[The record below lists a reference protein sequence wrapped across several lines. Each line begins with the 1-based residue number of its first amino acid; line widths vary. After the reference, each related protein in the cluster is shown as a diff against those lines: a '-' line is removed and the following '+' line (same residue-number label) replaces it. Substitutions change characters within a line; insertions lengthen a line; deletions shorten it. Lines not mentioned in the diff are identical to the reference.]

1 MIQLP
6 GLIDPHVHLR
16 EPGATYKEDWDSGT
30 AAALAGGF
38 SMVLAMPDTQPPIT
52 SGAALD
58 EVLEIARHKARC
70 DYAQF
75 VGASPGNADELASL
89 ARRTAGLKMY
99 LDQPDGPLHLDDMT
113 AWTEYFASWPR
124 RAPLAV
130 HAEGRTLAAA
140 LLMADFYHRP
150 LHVCHVTTREEILL
164 IRRAKERGLAVTCE
178 VTPHHLFFSSEDL
191 PRLGEGLSHVHPH
204 LGTPADRQALWDN
217 LDVIDCF
224 ASDHSP
230 HILTEKNNGES
241 LPGFPGLETSLAL
254 LLTAAAEGHLT
265 LDDILL
271 RACTNPRR
279 IFHLPKQAVTWIEID
294 PQARWEIHASRL
306 HSRSGWTPFE
316 GMQVRGLVRRVVLR
330 GREVFKD
337 GLVLALPGYGRNIR
351 SGKETKEILATDE
364 HR

>member
-1 MIQLP
+1 LIQLP

-38 SMVLAMPDTQPPIT
+38 TIVLAMPNTYPPII
-52 SGAALD
+52 SAAALD
-58 EVLEIARHKARC
+58 AALEVARHKARC

-75 VGASPGNADELASL
+75 AGASRSNAAELAGL

-99 LDQPDGPLHLDDMT
+99 LDQPDGPLHLEDMT
-113 AWTEYFASWPR
+113 AWTEFFEKWPR

-140 LLMADFYHRP
+140 LLMADLYRRP
-150 LHVCHVTTREEILL
+150 LHICQVSTREEILL
-164 IRRAKERGLAVTCE
+164 IRRAKEHGLAVTCE
-178 VTPHHLFFSSEDL
+178 VAPHHLFLSDQDL
-191 PRLGEGLSHVHPH
+191 PRLGVDLNQTHLR

-224 ASDHSP
+224 ASDHAP
-230 HILTEKNNGES
+230 RIPAERNGGEA
-241 LPGFPGLETSLAL
+241 LPGFPGLETSLGL
-254 LLTAAAEGHLT
+254 LLTAAAEGRLT
-265 LDDILL
+265 LDDIVL

-294 PQARWEIHASRL
+294 PEAPWEVQASHLR
-306 HSRSGWTPFE
+306 SRSGWTPFE
-316 GMQVRGLVRRVVLR
+316 GMQLRGQVRRVVLR

-337 GLVLALPGYGRNIR
+337 GQVLALPGYGRDVR
-351 SGKETKEILATDE
+351 GRKTGS
-364 HR
+364 

>member
-1 MIQLP
+1 LIQLP

-16 EPGATYKEDWDSGT
+16 EPGGTYKEDWDSGT

-38 SMVLAMPDTQPPIT
+38 TLILAMPNTQPAIT
-52 SGAALD
+52 SAAAL
-58 EVLEIARHKARC
+58 EEALNLAHHKARS

-75 VGASPGNADELASL
+75 VGASPGNAAELASL
-89 ARRTAGLKMY
+89 ARRAAGLKMY

-113 AWTEYFASWPR
+113 AWTEYFTAWPR

-130 HAEGRTLAAA
+130 QAEGRTLAAA
-140 LLMADFYHRP
+140 LLMADFYRRP
-150 LHVCHVTTREEILL
+150 LHICQVVTREEILL
-164 IRRAKERGLAVTCE
+164 IRRAKERGMAVTCE
-178 VTPHHLFFSSEDL
+178 VSPHHLFLSDQDL
-191 PRLGEGLSHVHPH
+191 ARLGVSPMHPRLG
-204 LGTPADRQALWDN
+204 TPVDRQALWDN

-230 HILTEKNNGES
+230 QIPAEKNAGEA

-254 LLTAAAEGHLT
+254 LLTAAAEGRLT

-271 RACTNPRR
+271 RTVTNPRR
-279 IFHLPKQAVTWIEID
+279 IYHLPQQPVTWIEID
-294 PQARWEIHASRL
+294 PQAHGEIHASHL

-316 GMQVRGLVRRVVLR
+316 GMPVRGQVLRVVLR

-337 GLVLALPGYGRNIR
+337 GQVLALPGYGRDIR
-351 SGKETKEILATDE
+351 SKRENKEVLTADQS
-364 HR
+364 R